1 MARVLSMVIA
11 IVASVLV
18 FAASVLA
25 VAALLFFR
33 PGGDGS
39 AAVTPTGAL
48 PGLAGGPAGSGPP
61 ASAADVSLSTGP
73 GAVCRPGPDGGFE
86 LAASGAA
93 PGDQVTVAVELVD
106 DNGARHSQLV
116 SAGVADAQGRATTSL
131 LAALDGREIRACT
144 VTAVQLGDRVVYA
157 GR

>member
-11 IVASVLV
+11 IVAAALM

-33 PGGDGS
+33 PGGDDS
-39 AAVTPTGAL
+39 AAGAPIGATPGA
-48 PGLAGGPAGSGPP
+48 AGGGPP

-86 LAASGAA
+86 VAASGAG

-106 DNGARHSQLV
+106 EAGARHAQLV
-116 SAGVADAQGRATTSL
+116 SAGVADAQGRVAASL
-131 LAALDGREIRACT
+131 PALLDGREMRACT